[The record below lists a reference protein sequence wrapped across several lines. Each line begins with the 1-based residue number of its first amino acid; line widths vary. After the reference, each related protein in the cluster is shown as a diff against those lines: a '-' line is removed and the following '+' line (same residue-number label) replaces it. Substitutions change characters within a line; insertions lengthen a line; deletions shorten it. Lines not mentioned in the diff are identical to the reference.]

1 MYSYSGIQLTEHTLS
16 LRCSFASELLK
27 SLAQQER
34 LLVRDHWTRP
44 FLIPINPEVFC
55 SGNYKGNLN
64 ILILVQ
70 DLNKFMSKRVYLVGH
85 ELTLADIMLYYALHP
100 VMLELTVHGKEQL
113 INLSRWFNQV
123 LFHPRRPRGS
133 QLGREKR
140 LRQKFSITGER
151 APGYRLSP
159 NYFQKFKQMPPP
171 DWAQKVL
178 CIIVPN
184 RRTVSPEFFS
194 WVRTR
199 RLLSLH
205 TCLVRSPSLCVQGK
219 LIILTFLTRNEG
231 TTEESKKH
239 LGCYQQKQFNLPREY
254 PVFDRSHVS

>member
-1 MYSYSGIQLTEHTLS
+1 MYSYSGLQLTEHTLS

-44 FLIPINPEVFC
+44 FLIAINPEVFC

-100 VMLELTVHGKEQL
+100 VMLELTVHEKEQL

-133 QLGREKR
+133 QSGQEKR
-140 LRQKFSITGER
+140 CDKSFQLRAKEPLGTDSH
-151 APGYRLSP
+151 
-159 NYFQKFKQMPPP
+159 
-171 DWAQKVL
+171 
-178 CIIVPN
+178 
-184 RRTVSPEFFS
+184 RTISKNS
-194 WVRTR
+194 SRC
-199 RLLSLH
+199 RLLIGHKKCFVL
-205 TCLVRSPSLCVQGK
+205 LCPIGEQ
-219 LIILTFLTRNEG
+219 FLLSSFREFVHDGYCHATLALFVHQICACKE
-231 TTEESKKH
+231 
-239 LGCYQQKQFNLPREY
+239 NL
-254 PVFDRSHVS
+254 

>member
-70 DLNKFMSKRVYLVGH
+70 GLNKFMSKRVYLVGH

-140 LRQKFSITGER
+140 CDKSFQLR
-151 APGYRLSP
+151 A
-159 NYFQKFKQMPPP
+159 
-171 DWAQKVL
+171 
-178 CIIVPN
+178 
-184 RRTVSPEFFS
+184 
-194 WVRTR
+194 
-199 RLLSLH
+199 
-205 TCLVRSPSLCVQGK
+205 
-219 LIILTFLTRNEG
+219 
-231 TTEESKKH
+231 
-239 LGCYQQKQFNLPREY
+239 
-254 PVFDRSHVS
+254 

>member
-1 MYSYSGIQLTEHTLS
+1 MSSTHDRS
-16 LRCSFASELLK
+16 LNWFKLE
-27 SLAQQER
+27 
-34 LLVRDHWTRP
+34 
-44 FLIPINPEVFC
+44 
-55 SGNYKGNLN
+55 GNLTN
-64 ILILVQ
+64 ILG
-70 DLNKFMSKRVYLVGH
+70 DPGRSVGSG
-85 ELTLADIMLYYALHP
+85 EKA
-100 VMLELTVHGKEQL
+100 
-113 INLSRWFNQV
+113 
-123 LFHPRRPRGS
+123 RR
-133 QLGREKR
+133 
-140 LRQKFSITGER
+140 KFSSTFGK

-159 NYFQKFKQMPPP
+159 DHFQTVKRMLAP
-171 DWAQKVL
+171 DWAQKMH

-199 RLLSLH
+199 QLLSLH